1 MNSQLIKIKKS
12 DVCNLSRIP
21 IGIEKNPCYRT
32 AKQIIDMEKAG
43 TTFNA
48 ASYYKESPLYKHYI
62 SYSPDS
68 IYSLYNAVD
77 KLKKYTVTSPFLP
90 WIYKKPLKTMTDIA
104 FISFETEGF
113 VYKQVLKIKQLID
126 SFRENGYNPK
136 QFPDRKQGNITGYF
150 IKKNNL
156 KRFYIVS
163 GNHRTSVF
171 FALFPDQELPVSYES
186 VKFAKPRELQGREKS
201 NFLKVYDSKDAPSWA
216 SVRSGFLTP
225 TEAQEIM
232 EVYLNV

>member
-1 MNSQLIKIKKS
+1 MNNIFIKSFFLLILIYFVITVVVYFFQRKLLYHPFS
-12 DVCNLSRIP
+12 P
-21 IGIEKNPCYRT
+21 
-32 AKQIIDMEKAG
+32 QITGKGLIH
-43 TTFNA
+43 N
-48 ASYYKESPLYKHYI
+48 
-62 SYSPDS
+62 
-68 IYSLYNAVD
+68 
-77 KLKKYTVTSPFLP
+77 
-90 WIYKKPLKTMTDIA
+90 
-104 FISFETEGF
+104 FETINFKTSDNLE
-113 VYKQVLKIKQLID
+113 LKGWFHLKN
-126 SFRENGYNPK
+126 FN
-136 QFPDRKQGNITGYF
+136 
-150 IKKNNL
+150 KKNNL